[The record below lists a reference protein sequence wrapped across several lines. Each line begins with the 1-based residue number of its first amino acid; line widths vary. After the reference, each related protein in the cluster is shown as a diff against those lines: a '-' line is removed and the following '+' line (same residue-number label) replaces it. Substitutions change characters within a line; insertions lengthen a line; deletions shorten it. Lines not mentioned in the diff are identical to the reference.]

1 MQIAVCD
8 DEKVYLDLYL
18 NQIKRLIAMQDKNY
32 EVIIDCY
39 SSGEELITAYDAGKE
54 YDIIILDIKM
64 KDLSGFDV
72 AKIIRQYNDDT
83 LIIFITSLKDY
94 IYNSFEY
101 QPFWFLIKPVTNERF
116 KHVIMKAVAYI
127 IGTKGKNHS
136 FYTRDAGIIS
146 LEINKIMYLE
156 SCLRKI
162 NIYTNT
168 QSFSYY
174 ATLKEEEQKLKNHNF
189 VRSHKAYL
197 VNMAYIKRIN
207 KGSIILKNNK
217 SIPLSER
224 RRKAVFDSFTS
235 FLERC

>member
-116 KHVIMKAVAYI
+116 KHVI
-127 IGTKGKNHS
+127 
-136 FYTRDAGIIS
+136 
-146 LEINKIMYLE
+146 
-156 SCLRKI
+156 
-162 NIYTNT
+162 
-168 QSFSYY
+168 
-174 ATLKEEEQKLKNHNF
+174 
-189 VRSHKAYL
+189 
-197 VNMAYIKRIN
+197 
-207 KGSIILKNNK
+207 
-217 SIPLSER
+217 
-224 RRKAVFDSFTS
+224 
-235 FLERC
+235 